1 MSRSVEEIEAEAL
14 SHHPEPRTYVT
25 VAIVLAIVTAIE
37 VALSYATALGDLV
50 VPLLIIS
57 AVIKFALVALWF
69 MHLRFDSPIF
79 RRLFITGI
87 VLALIVFSV
96 YLAVLFGRGGPVP
109 LLTD

>member
-1 MSRSVEEIEAEAL
+1 MSRSVEEIEAEEL
-14 SHHPEPRTYVT
+14 SHHPEPRTYIT
-25 VAIVLAIVTAIE
+25 VAVILALVTAIE

-57 AVIKFALVALWF
+57 AIIKFALVALWF

-79 RRLFITGI
+79 RRLFLFGI

>member
-1 MSRSVEEIEAEAL
+1 MSPDVEELEAEEL

-25 VAIVLAIVTAIE
+25 VAIILAVVTAIE
-37 VALSYATALGDLV
+37 VALSYATALGDLI

-57 AVIKFALVALWF
+57 AIIKFALVALWF
-69 MHLRFDSPIF
+69 MHLRFDNLIF
-79 RRLFITGI
+79 RRLFMTGL